1 MIVLEKIRSHRK
13 WKGWFLIVVAFSAFL
28 STGKVT
34 NDNFFSALKSEQSGR
49 QTTTLSVSFL
59 RPIDGDTS
67 VFLIHGKEQKVRYL
81 LIDTPETV
89 KVGTPIQ
96 PFGLEA
102 STRTKEL
109 LLNAK
114 EIQLE
119 IDQTTNYDRYGLLLA
134 YVFVDGKLVQETLVR
149 EGLARIAFVK
159 DNRAKYL
166 QTLEKEQEEAKN
178 QDLGIWSIPGYVTE
192 KGFK

>member
-1 MIVLEKIRSHRK
+1 MKKIRSRRK
-13 WKGWFLIVVAFSAFL
+13 WKGWFFIVVVFSAFL
-28 STGKVT
+28 STEKVT
-34 NDNFFSALKSEQSGR
+34 NDNSFPDLKTEQSR
-49 QTTTLSVSFL
+49 PQTTTLSVSFL

-67 VFLIHGKEQKVRYL
+67 VFLVHGKEQKVRYL

-109 LLNAK
+109 LLHAK

-119 IDQTTNYDRYGLLLA
+119 IDQTIKYDCYGRLLA

-159 DNRAKYL
+159 DNQAKYL
-166 QTLEKEQEEAKN
+166 QTLEKAQEEAEN
-178 QDLGIWSIPGYVTE
+178 YGLGIWSIPGYVTE

>member
-1 MIVLEKIRSHRK
+1 M
-13 WKGWFLIVVAFSAFL
+13 AFSFFL
-28 STGKVT
+28 STEKAT
-34 NDNFFSALKSEQSGR
+34 NDNFFPDLKAEQSR
-49 QTTTLSVSFL
+49 PQTTTLSVSFV

-67 VFLIHGKEQKVRYL
+67 VFLVHGKEQKVRYL

-96 PFGLEA
+96 PFWLEA

-109 LLNAK
+109 LLHAK

-119 IDQTTNYDRYGLLLA
+119 IDQTIKYDRYGRLLA

-159 DNRAKYL
+159 DNQAKYL
-166 QTLEKEQEEAKN
+166 QTLEKTQEEAKN
-178 QDLGIWSIPGYVTE
+178 HGLGIWSIPGYVTE

>member
-1 MIVLEKIRSHRK
+1 MKKIRSHRK
-13 WKGWFLIVVAFSAFL
+13 WKGWLLIVIAFSVFL
-28 STGKVT
+28 STEKVT
-34 NDNFFSALKSEQSGR
+34 NEVSSPDLKVEQPKPK
-49 QTTTLSVSFL
+49 TTTLPASFV

-67 VFLIHGKEQKVRYL
+67 VFLIQGKEQKVRYL

-102 STRTKEL
+102 SNRTKEL
-109 LLNAK
+109 LVTAK
-114 EIQLE
+114 DIQLE
-119 IDQTTNYDRYGLLLA
+119 INHTNDYDRYGRLLA

-149 EGLARIAFVK
+149 EGLARIAFVQ
-159 DNRAKYL
+159 DNQAKYL
-166 QTLEKEQEEAKN
+166 QTVEKAQEEAKN
-178 QDLGIWSIPGYVTE
+178 HGLGIWSISGYVTE